1 MALSWVKV
9 TGATTGRD
17 VFVNGNFIDA
27 AGGIGTPFRVETGMN
42 TFALLKAD
50 KSVERS
56 VNAVV
61 ELHGDK
67 NVPQIVDMSAG
78 PAPAA
83 GPALAPGP
91 AAGGPRS

>member
-9 TGATTGRD
+9 SGAKNGRD
-17 VFVNGNFIDA
+17 IFVNGNFIDA
-27 AGGIGTPFRVETGMN
+27 AGTVGTPFRVETGMN
-42 TFALLKAD
+42 TFALLKPD

-67 NVPQIVDMSAG
+67 GDPQVVNIGAG

-83 GPALAPGP
+83 PVPP
-91 AAGGPRS
+91 AGGPTS